1 MYVYFCFSLSFFVIL
16 WAYIFFLYVI
26 IPIVYCYY
34 FLSVSWCTPYHMH
47 TLKGVVPGS
56 SPASVLLSTMRA
68 TRGSPTRMK
77 SLTRSVT
84 STSQSGPSMVT
95 TWSVPSD
102 DVVWNWVKTCRVA
115 CWYCK
120 VQPRLALCGRSSSSS
135 SSSLSRADLG
145 GRSRRSGLPTLA
157 WTCTG
162 PTLSIAL
169 PAPPRLP
176 WVEAWAHPFCLCQA

>member
-1 MYVYFCFSLSFFVIL
+1 MSSAHRWTKPLAQPPV
-16 WAYIFFLYVI
+16 
-26 IPIVYCYY
+26 P
-34 FLSVSWCTPYHMH
+34 

-56 SPASVLLSTMRA
+56 RPASVLLSTMRA

-102 DVVWNWVKTCRVA
+102 EVVWNWVKTCRVA
-115 CWYCK
+115 CWYCR
-120 VQPRLALCGRSSSSS
+120 VQPRLALCLRSSSSSS

-145 GRSRRSGLPTLA
+145 EGSLGLGLLPRALTRQPLPSSR
-157 WTCTG
+157 
-162 PTLSIAL
+162 
-169 PAPPRLP
+169 
-176 WVEAWAHPFCLCQA
+176 AHFFCLCQAWSLESQAFLS